1 MPQNTGDLRGS
12 IEMHYVCSINKFRME
27 QSLTPQESLKLIES
41 MIGQARRNFN
51 RMSFYFLLW
60 GFLLISAMVV
70 TYLLRD
76 SVSGW
81 QHGAAWGMAGILGGL
96 ISAVRGAREGRKEL
110 VNNPMDTTIGWL
122 WSAFVITMILLIA
135 FSVRSGVDPT
145 IVITILT
152 GLPTFITGQAMRFR
166 PLMLGGVLFWIAGVA
181 MLFVPDALGV
191 LVIYCASMVFGYI
204 LPGILLKR
212 HEDGLRTA

>member
-1 MPQNTGDLRGS
+1 
-12 IEMHYVCSINKFRME
+12 ME
-27 QSLTPQESLKLIES
+27 RTLSPQESLNLIES
-41 MIGQARRNFN
+41 MIGQARRNFS

-60 GFLLISAMVV
+60 GFLLIAAMVV

-76 SVSGW
+76 AVSGW
-81 QHGAAWGMAGILGGL
+81 QNGAAWGIAGILGGI

-110 VNNPMDTTIGWL
+110 VSNPMDSIVGWL

-135 FSVRSGVDPT
+135 FSVRSGVDAT
-145 IVITILT
+145 IAITMLT

-166 PLMLGGVLFWIAGVA
+166 PLMWGGVLFWIAGAA

-191 LVIYCASMVFGYI
+191 LVIYCTSMVFGYI
-204 LPGILLKR
+204 LPGIMLKR

>member
-1 MPQNTGDLRGS
+1 
-12 IEMHYVCSINKFRME
+12 ME
-27 QSLTPQESLKLIES
+27 QALTPQESLRLIER
-41 MIGQARRNFN
+41 MIGQARRNFS

-60 GFLLISAMVV
+60 GFLLIGAMVV

-81 QHGAAWGMAGILGGL
+81 QHGAAWGVAGTLGG
-96 ISAVRGAREGRKEL
+96 IFSAVRGAREGRKEL
-110 VNNPMDTTIGWL
+110 VSNPMDSTIGWL

-135 FSVRSGVDPT
+135 FSVRSQVDAT
-145 IVITILT
+145 IAITMLT

-181 MLFVPDALGV
+181 MLFVTGPLGV
-191 LVIYCASMVFGYI
+191 LVIYCVAMVLGYI

-212 HEDGLRTA
+212 YEDGLRSA